1 MTAEAK
7 FGTVTP
13 SGGVG
18 TLSQVL
24 TTGNDGGALEIENI
38 ADPTTA
44 QSAATK
50 NYVDSAMPTTPAL
63 AAVLTAGNSAGTK
76 RITDVVDPS
85 GAQDAATK
93 NYVDGAIPTTPGLG
107 TVLGV
112 SADAGAME
120 ITNAGAA
127 TLGSSLCTFS
137 QAAGLASTGTGV
149 NLTAFLA
156 DGWAW
161 DNQGGSTLTQTGS
174 SVTLYVPAST
184 SLNVRHLILPVPI
197 SAYTLTVRMRILTL
211 DALYKSGCIGWKGAT
226 GASARLSIFQ
236 YDNRNSWGLRYF
248 DMANQTS
255 GGPEA
260 AMMTDWFKTPLWM
273 RITDTDGATPSVG
286 TLTEQVSM
294 DGQTWLTLRTINKA
308 TDYLSATGYN
318 YLLIGGNAEHASQ
331 DTYVIIDAYE
341 LM

>member
-1 MTAEAK
+1 MAFIAGKALLGTGLAGYLADRIKARIAKFDLRGSAPYIDAEADAIVSYIDDEYGGGG
-7 FGTVTP
+7 GT
-13 SGGVG
+13 
-18 TLSQVL
+18 
-24 TTGNDGGALEIENI
+24 
-38 ADPTTA
+38 PT
-44 QSAATK
+44 
-50 NYVDSAMPTTPAL
+50 L

-76 RITDVVDPS
+76 KITNLVDPTA
-85 GAQDAATK
+85 AQDAATK
-93 NYVDGAIPTTPGLG
+93 NYVDGATPATPGLG

-112 SADAGAME
+112 SADAGAVE

-137 QAAGLASTGTGV
+137 QAAALASTGTGV

-156 DGWAW
+156 DGWVW

-184 SLNVRHLILPVPI
+184 SLNIRHLILPVPT
-197 SAYTLTVRMRILTL
+197 SAYMLTVRMRIFTL
-211 DALYKSGCIGWKGAT
+211 EAIYKSGCIGWKGAT

-236 YDNRNSWGLRYF
+236 YDNRSGWGLRYF

-260 AMMTDWFKTPLWM
+260 AMMTDWYRTPLWM

-318 YLLIGGNAEHASQ
+318 YLLLGGNAEHASQ